1 MGFSLKDEESGRRP
15 GCVYPVAGD
24 IAYLYILTMSN
35 ITYTRKALKG
45 LRKLP
50 PKTAHAFR
58 KAFDMIANAQH
69 QDLDVKRLQ
78 GRAGHRLRIGKY
90 RAIYEIRGE
99 RIEIL
104 VIDIGSRGGIY
115 K

>member
-1 MGFSLKDEESGRRP
+1 
-15 GCVYPVAGD
+15 
-24 IAYLYILTMSN
+24 
-35 ITYTRKALKG
+35 
-45 LRKLP
+45 
-50 PKTAHAFR
+50 
-58 KAFDMIANAQH
+58 MIANAQH

>member
-1 MGFSLKDEESGRRP
+1 
-15 GCVYPVAGD
+15 
-24 IAYLYILTMSN
+24 
-35 ITYTRKALKG
+35 
-45 LRKLP
+45 
-50 PKTAHAFR
+50 
-58 KAFDMIANAQH
+58 MIANAQH
-69 QDLDVKRLQ
+69 QDLDVKCLQ

-90 RAIYEIRGE
+90 RSIYEIRGE